1 MEAYQNAFL
10 IGCMIFLSIICVLIF
25 IRVVRGPRLLDR
37 IMGINMMGTVVICI
51 LSMVAVIQK
60 ESYLIDICMIY
71 AVISFLSVVVLSKV
85 YMGVYRQEKN
95 KESK

>member
-37 IMGINMMGTVVICI
+37 IMGINMMGTVVISI